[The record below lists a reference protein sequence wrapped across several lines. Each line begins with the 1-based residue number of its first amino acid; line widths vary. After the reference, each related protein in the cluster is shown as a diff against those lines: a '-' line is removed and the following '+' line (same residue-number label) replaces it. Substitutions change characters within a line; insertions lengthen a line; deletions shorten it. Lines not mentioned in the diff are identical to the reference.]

1 MSGNKKDSRNIAR
14 LAALVGTLLFH
25 GLILLVLL
33 LTWLF
38 PSTPVWPP
46 QPKADTDSAEILLG
60 SEYVKIG
67 DVDVLADD
75 ASANTPATSSSEQA
89 DQPALPGH
97 STITQG
103 PEGDVAPTVSIQRP
117 SEVKATV
124 RPRPETAGSSKPSA
138 EALAKERAAQEAEAK
153 RNSRTN
159 FSRDKNSDAPKGNTG
174 SPDGNADHG
183 ASAGTPGFYLAGR
196 TLASWS
202 KPTGAAVGTITIN
215 VTVDR
220 QGRVIRATYGKGSG
234 AVASSSEARQSCIR
248 AALASQFS
256 VAPDDAPD
264 TQKGT
269 ITYRFR

>member
-1 MSGNKKDSRNIAR
+1 MSGNKKDSRNFAR
-14 LAALVGTLLFH
+14 LAALAGTLLFH
-25 GLILLVLL
+25 ALILLVLL
-33 LTWLF
+33 LTWLY
-38 PSTPVWPP
+38 PSTPIWSP

-75 ASANTPATSSSEQA
+75 ASANAPATSSSEQSDA
-89 DQPALPGH
+89 PALPGH
-97 STITQG
+97 ETVSQG
-103 PEGDVAPTVSIQRP
+103 PEGDVAPTVATARP
-117 SEVKATV
+117 SEAKATV
-124 RPRPETAGSSKPSA
+124 RPRPEKPGTSKPSA
-138 EALAKERAAQEAEAK
+138 DAIAKERAAQEAEAK
-153 RNSRTN
+153 RNNRTN
-159 FSRDKNSDAPKGNTG
+159 FSRDKNTDTPKGNTG

-183 ASAGTPGFYLAGR
+183 ASAGTPGYYLAGR

-234 AVASSSEARQSCIR
+234 AIASSSEARQSCIQ
-248 AALASQFS
+248 AALSSQFS
-256 VAPDDAPD
+256 VAPDDAPE